1 MPDHHSPLN
10 ARVAHPDILYNI
22 FSHCSRSTL
31 ASCLRVNKSFFKQAG
46 SHLYRVVDLS
56 DGDKVDLAKVF
67 LGADKPAPETGTSS
81 AATDLKCQLL
91 THVKSLYLP
100 LRNYN
105 ICQVPEFQAAC
116 KLFST
121 LDHLHFSDHHV
132 DHRQQSMECSLA
144 NLSAKTVSFRNY
156 RFSYAPLRNLPVQQ
170 GVTFQMYRRLTSAA
184 DTLSIILFRPIV
196 KSSPVLFTELNT
208 IRCPG
213 VNQVLAL
220 ADIGSK
226 WFADVGDQQE
236 YYELIHDLADAAI
249 SEMERQLTKARGGSA
264 SAASDP
270 GGIRI
275 ASRQEFL
282 RRKMHRYVAPR
293 LAMELVKSEEEWVGG
308 QHEGERASQD

>member
-1 MPDHHSPLN
+1 MALQDHHSPLN

-184 DTLSIILFRPIV
+184 DTLS
-196 KSSPVLFTELNT
+196 SS
-208 IRCPG
+208 
-213 VNQVLAL
+213 
-220 ADIGSK
+220 
-226 WFADVGDQQE
+226 
-236 YYELIHDLADAAI
+236 DL
-249 SEMERQLTKARGGSA
+249 S
-264 SAASDP
+264 
-270 GGIRI
+270 
-275 ASRQEFL
+275 
-282 RRKMHRYVAPR
+282 
-293 LAMELVKSEEEWVGG
+293 
-308 QHEGERASQD
+308 